1 MDRAAAALESAQEKG
16 AAAVQTAQ
24 DKGAAAVEGGR
35 QAAEGAAQ
43 AAAEA
48 APDLGE
54 WRGRSSA
61 MILKPVLHV
70 VLRQAVIRQVACVQS
85 CLLPL

>member
-1 MDRAAAALESAQEKG
+1 M
-16 AAAVQTAQ
+16 QTAQ

-61 MILKPVLHV
+61 MILKPVLHGM
-70 VLRQAVIRQVACVQS
+70 L
-85 CLLPL
+85 